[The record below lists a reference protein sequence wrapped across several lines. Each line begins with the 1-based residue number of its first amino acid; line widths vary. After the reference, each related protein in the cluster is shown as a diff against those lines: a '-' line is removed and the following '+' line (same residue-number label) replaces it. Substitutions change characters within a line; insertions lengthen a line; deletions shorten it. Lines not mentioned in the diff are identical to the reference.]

1 MSNDSCVR
9 PLNAGPCAIVIFGA
23 TGDLA
28 KRKLL
33 PSLYNLA
40 ALGILPANFSIIGLA
55 KEEMTRDE
63 FQIQMTKS
71 ISEFGTQKIDSQLWQ
86 RFKDRLFYHQ
96 GVFEDP
102 ETYKHLRELLD
113 HSEKFCGTEG
123 NALFYLSVQP
133 DYFGEIA
140 VQLKAA
146 GLVDE
151 KGGRWRRVIIE
162 KPFGHDLASSR
173 ELNREISSALTESQ
187 IFRIDHY
194 LGKETAQNVLVFRMG
209 NGMFEPIWNR
219 RYIDHVQITVAES
232 IGVEGRGAFYEGAGA
247 FRDVM
252 QNHMFMLLALVAM
265 EPPTSLSGEAVRNE
279 KVKLLEA
286 MRLLTPE
293 AAMLDTVR
301 GQYAPSNPGGGHML
315 PGYRQEPKVS
325 PNSTVETF
333 AAMKLWVDNWR
344 WAGVP
349 FYLRSGKRL
358 PKHSTEIV
366 VRFKNAPLN
375 IFGENESDPVGPNR
389 LIFHIQPE
397 EGISLQVRAK
407 IPGPT
412 ICTCGVKMDFNYK
425 QFGNVAPTTG
435 YEKLLYDCMVGDS
448 TLFHRTDMVEAAW
461 KVAQPILDYWNAHPP
476 VDFPNYL
483 PGAWGPTAAEELI
496 SRDNHTWWIEPETAS

>member
-1 MSNDSCVR
+1 MPNVDCPAPKR
-9 PLNAGPCAIVIFGA
+9 AGPCSIVIFGA
-23 TGDLA
+23 SGDLT

-40 ALGILPANFSIIGLA
+40 AVGILPEDFSIIGVA
-55 KEEMTRDE
+55 RQEMSHDE
-63 FQIQMTKS
+63 FRAQMTKA
-71 ISEFGTQKIDSQLWQ
+71 IGEFGTQTIDPALWKQ
-86 RFKDRLFYHQ
+86 FLARMYYCQGSFNDPTAYERLK
-96 GVFEDP
+96 G
-102 ETYKHLRELLD
+102 LLELSDKRL
-113 HSEKFCGTEG
+113 GTKG
-123 NALFYLSVQP
+123 NALFYLSVP
-133 DYFGEIA
+133 PIYFGQIPS
-140 VQLKAA
+140 QLKAK
-146 GLVDE
+146 GLVEE
-151 KGGRWRRVIIE
+151 KADQWRRVIIE

-173 ELNREISSALTESQ
+173 QVNSEISSALNENQ

-194 LGKETAQNVLVFRMG
+194 LGKETAQNILVFRMG

-232 IGVEGRGAFYEGAGA
+232 IGVEGRGAFYETAGA

-252 QNHMFMLLALVAM
+252 QNHMFMLLSLVAM
-265 EPPTSLSGEAVRNE
+265 EPPNSLSGEAVRNE

-286 MRLLTPE
+286 MRILTPDAVE
-293 AAMLDTVR
+293 SDTVR
-301 GQYAPSNPGGGHML
+301 GQYGPGKSNGKAVL
-315 PGYRQEPKVS
+315 GYRQEPSVS

-344 WAGVP
+344 WAEVP

-358 PKHSTEIV
+358 PKRSTEIV
-366 VRFKNAPLN
+366 VRFKNAPLD
-375 IFGENESDPVGPNR
+375 IFGENERDPVGPNR

-407 IPGPT
+407 TPGPT
-412 ICTCGVKMDFNYK
+412 ICTRGVKMDFDYH

-461 KVAQPILDYWNAHPP
+461 KVAQPILDGWTAHPP
-476 VDFPNYL
+476 VDLPNYS
-483 PGAWGPTAAEELI
+483 PGEWGPPAAQDLI
-496 SRDNHTWWIEPETAS
+496 SRDGHSWWSE

>member
-1 MSNDSCVR
+1 MPDPTCPPFLR
-9 PLNAGPCAIVIFGA
+9 AGPCAIVIFGA

-40 ALGILPANFSIIGLA
+40 AIGILPENFSIIGLA
-55 KEEMTRDE
+55 KEDIARDE
-63 FQIQMTKS
+63 FRAQMTKS
-71 ISEFGTQKIDSQLWQ
+71 IAQFGTQKIDPQLWQ
-86 RFKDRLFYHQ
+86 RFNDRLFYHQ
-96 GVFEDP
+96 GDFGDP
-102 ETYKHLRELLD
+102 ATYQNLKELLVQ
-113 HSEKFCGTEG
+113 SEKFHGTEG
-123 NALFYLSVQP
+123 KVLFYLSVHP
-133 DYFGEIA
+133 DFFGKIA
-140 VQLKAA
+140 LQLKAA
-146 GLVDE
+146 DLLDE
-151 KGGRWRRVIIE
+151 KEGRWRRVIIE

-173 ELNREISSALTESQ
+173 ELNREIRSALAESQ

-194 LGKETAQNVLVFRMG
+194 LGKETAQNILIFRMG

-232 IGVEGRGAFYEGAGA
+232 IGVEGRGAFYESAGT

-265 EPPTSLSGEAVRNE
+265 EPPNSFSGEAVRNE

-286 MRLLTPE
+286 LRLLTPE
-293 AAMLDTVR
+293 EVKRDTVR
-301 GQYAPSNPGGGHML
+301 GQYGPAQVNGHTL
-315 PGYRQEPKVS
+315 PGYRQEPNVN

-333 AAMKLWVDNWR
+333 AAMKLWIDNWR

-358 PKHSTEIV
+358 PRRSTEIV
-366 VRFKNAPLN
+366 VRFKNTPLN
-375 IFGENESDPVGPNR
+375 IFGENVNDPVGPNR

-407 IPGPT
+407 IPGPN
-412 ICTCGVKMDFNYK
+412 ICTRGVKMDFSYN
-425 QFGNVAPTTG
+425 QFGDVAPTTG

-476 VDFPNYL
+476 TDFSNY
-483 PGAWGPTAAEELI
+483 PSGEWGPVAAQDLM
-496 SRDNHTWWIEPETAS
+496 SRDDHTWWIEP